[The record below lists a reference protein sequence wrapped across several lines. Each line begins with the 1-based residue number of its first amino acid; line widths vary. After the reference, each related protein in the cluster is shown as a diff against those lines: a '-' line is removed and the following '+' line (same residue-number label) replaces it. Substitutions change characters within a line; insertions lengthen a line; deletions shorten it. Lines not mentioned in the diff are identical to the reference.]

1 MSVHDLVKVDLGY
14 GYLNVDRSDPGISK
28 SLLKRKP
35 FWLDWHREPEFM
47 DIMKME
53 VSPGEIAFDLGA
65 NLGYATLNLARL
77 VGPKG
82 TVIAVEPSQ
91 KNYQILQK
99 NMELN
104 GLSKIVKSF
113 NVAISD
119 MDSYSTFYL
128 ADETN
133 LHSFSKTKHSKEE
146 VKVKTVT
153 IDSFFTELKLFP
165 NFIKMD
171 IEGAEVEALKGLDKI
186 LEANPNKPMKI
197 LMEVHPSLYNPEAF
211 SQQLDRLF
219 NKGFRTRYIV
229 STGDRKANFFHKKGY
244 RKLKSYRSG
253 DWVRSI
259 FENVSNEDCKYAC
272 SFYDPNGKIARH
284 WLTFLRR
291 PYLLVR
297 SFHVDSPKM
306 VRSILLERV

>member
-1 MSVHDLVKVDLGY
+1 MS
-14 GYLNVDRSDPGISK
+14 
-28 SLLKRKP
+28 
-35 FWLDWHREPEFM
+35 E
-47 DIMKME
+47 
-53 VSPGEIAFDLGA
+53 
-65 NLGYATLNLARL
+65 
-77 VGPKG
+77 
-82 TVIAVEPSQ
+82 
-91 KNYQILQK
+91 
-99 NMELN
+99 
-104 GLSKIVKSF
+104 IVKSF

-119 MDSYSTFYL
+119 MEGYLKFYL

-146 VKVKTVT
+146 VKVKAVT
-153 IDSFFTELKLFP
+153 IDSFFTELNIFP

-211 SQQLDRLF
+211 SEQLDRLF
-219 NKGFRTRYIV
+219 SNGFRTKYVV
-229 STGDRKANFFHKKGY
+229 STGDRKAPFFSKKGY
-244 RKLKSYRSG
+244 KKLKSYRSG

-259 FENVSNEDCKYAC
+259 FENVSNEDCKFAC
-272 SFYDPNGKIARH
+272 SFFDPNGKIARH

-291 PYLLVR
+291 PHLLIS

-306 VRSILLERV
+306 VRSILLERI